1 MADFG
6 DFNIQLDNP
15 PLGDSERAE
24 KEKKISFQ
32 NSEPK
37 SFSSD
42 NNKTNYNSN
51 KNEDQMNLGTS
62 DYNLSNAAHPFAC
75 IATVAFKGL
84 ALFLYSLNN
93 AVTYLWACSLLMLL
107 HSSL

>member
-24 KEKKISFQ
+24 KEKKISFE
-32 NSEPK
+32 SSGPK

-42 NNKTNYNSN
+42 NNTTNYSN
-51 KNEDQMNLGTS
+51 KNEEQMNLGTS
-62 DYNLSNAAHPFAC
+62 DYNLSNAAHPIAC
-75 IATVAFKGL
+75 VATVAFKGL
-84 ALFLYSLNN
+84 ALFLYFLFY
-93 AVTYLWACSLLMLL
+93 AVTYLWVCFLLMLL
-107 HSSL
+107 LSLL